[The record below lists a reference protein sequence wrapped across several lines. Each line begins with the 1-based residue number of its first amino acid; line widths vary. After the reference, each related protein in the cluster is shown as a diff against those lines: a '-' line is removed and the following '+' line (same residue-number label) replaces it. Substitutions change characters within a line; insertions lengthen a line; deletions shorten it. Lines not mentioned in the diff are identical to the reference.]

1 MAPSFRTLNKN
12 DVKISEL
19 VGLETYKGLYAIY
32 PNIYSYISDPLIPT
46 NYYTTLVQGV
56 IANSGMSKTDAG
68 NVIYETLTK
77 IVNDE
82 TPESQNLILV
92 SPLIDSSY
100 TIKNLN
106 YTTWENVIWISI
118 VVLLSFW
125 IIWYLFEIGFWS
137 YLFNSIDGI
146 ACYNCRSIFDLIDF

>member
-32 PNIYSYISDPLIPT
+32 PDLYSYISDPLVPT

-56 IANSGMSKTDAG
+56 IANSGMNKSDAG
-68 NVIYETLTK
+68 NVIYETLSK

-146 ACYNCRSIFDLIDF
+146 ACYDCRSIFDMIDF